1 MSDYS
6 SADFHVKE
14 FYGWTA
20 MNTEKIYF
28 IPGRGEKLDNF
39 IGRTIIY
46 CNRDVCGRE
55 LVPPFSKLRF
65 GEQLKYVRRDLE
77 REFPGGDGLL
87 VGRSYGAYVLL
98 HAISETGFDGRILLL
113 SPVLGAASISN
124 LRYGSIP
131 PRAKRLLELAESG
144 KFPAP
149 GRMEIHTGGLDNGCS
164 PELAEAFSKSV
175 PGCELFIV
183 DGAGHDLGEDYTR
196 EVLHKFLGICNDLER
211 RPV

>member
-1 MSDYS
+1 
-6 SADFHVKE
+6 
-14 FYGWTA
+14 
-20 MNTEKIYF
+20 MNTKKIYF

-46 CNRDVCGRE
+46 GDRDVCGRE
-55 LVPPFSKLRF
+55 LVPPFSKLKF

-77 REFPGGDGLL
+77 REFPDGDGRL
-87 VGRSYGAYVLL
+87 VGRSFGAYVLL
-98 HAISETGFDGRILLL
+98 HAISETGFEGRILLL

-144 KFPAP
+144 RFPAP
-149 GRMEIHTGGLDNGCS
+149 YRMEIHTGGLDNGCS
-164 PELAEAFSKSV
+164 PELAAAFSKSV
-175 PGCELFIV
+175 PGCELYIV
-183 DGAGHDLGEDYTR
+183 DGAGHELGEAYTR